1 MFFQI
6 NKIKLE
12 QMKNFKSIDR
22 LYEMHVE
29 GAISDEVMSMSV
41 GELLDRLEAMDT
53 QDSAEYEIIEDAI
66 KSVSSKLMG
75 YDSSTSKYDMYN
87 GVEGEDDRFEEFE
100 EDEFTSFN
108 EMPGDS
114 YTSQERNNLDDF
126 TF

>member
-1 MFFQI
+1 
-6 NKIKLE
+6 
-12 QMKNFKSIDR
+12 MKNFKSIDR

-41 GELLDRLEAMDT
+41 RELLDRLEAMDT

-66 KSVSSKLMG
+66 KSVSSKIMG
-75 YDSSTSKYDMYN
+75 YDSSTSRYDMQN
-87 GVEGEDDRFEEFE
+87 GVEGEDGRFEEFE
-100 EDEFTSFN
+100 EEEFTTFN

-114 YTSQERNNLDDF
+114 YASQDMNNLDDF